1 MTRHTGPMT
10 PDAPLL
16 PGLATDAELAA
27 GRRVIRC
34 GMCGRPLAGRE
45 ARLRGVGDGCAHKLG
60 TDPTVR
66 QPGRFEVEQDWLFG
80 E

>member
-1 MTRHTGPMT
+1 MI
-10 PDAPLL
+10 PDAPL

-34 GMCGRPLAGRE
+34 GMCGRPLESRQ
-45 ARLRGVGDGCAHKLG
+45 ARLRGVGEGCRHKLG
-60 TDPTVR
+60 ADRAVR
-66 QPGRFEVEQDWLFG
+66 APVRFEVEQDGLFG